1 MNSQNIRVH
10 CVAGEVKLFC
20 KGRGCQAKVDP
31 SEAPKMYLDTSKIAP
46 TEEKGCPRWVKNP
59 EYLILILDNYH
70 TNFIPRCGGAVFEA
84 EKVCVKDVFYHK
96 KCLTCA
102 KCSRAL
108 DSLSVSVAPDGD
120 IYCKVRFLLM
130 NEIIFYKFPYMIYN
144 IFIL

>member
-1 MNSQNIRVH
+1 MLQLRKKDAQGEQKTQN
-10 CVAGEVKLFC
+10 
-20 KGRGCQAKVDP
+20 
-31 SEAPKMYLDTSKIAP
+31 T
-46 TEEKGCPRWVKNP
+46 
-59 EYLILILDNYH
+59 YLILIKDNYH

-130 NEIIFYKFPYMIYN
+130 NEIIKN
-144 IFIL
+144 SLNDV